1 MSGVKRGWIGS
12 VKKCQMRAKVWS
24 NPKEGEAWGRSL
36 EMNG

>member
-1 MSGVKRGWIGS
+1 MGS

-36 EMNG
+36 EMNGQVE